1 MQLDS
6 ISGMK
11 EELSKIL
18 FAKKDSLLVHN
29 RLSSYPDYIQAMF
42 KDFIKNEKINIFPL
56 FNYHLKL
63 CNDGGDCD
71 IALDLLTYLKN
82 TKEIKVMT

>member
-1 MQLDS
+1 MSRILTIFPVKDQQKWSPLMQLDS

-42 KDFIKNEKINIFPL
+42 KV
-56 FNYHLKL
+56 Y
-63 CNDGGDCD
+63 
-71 IALDLLTYLKN
+71 
-82 TKEIKVMT
+82 